1 MMGQVQIDR
10 IDIKKIVE
18 QISQMMGLAQKAVK
32 KA

>member
-18 QISQMMGLAQKAVK
+18 QISQMMGLPKKAVK